1 MTFSSKKTKATVL
14 AQLASALGGLGYVL
28 FRTDP
33 STLRAEFRR
42 NVNDDVLVGI
52 QVEFCDGVV
61 ASKTLTNMQASFG
74 VRSAKLLS
82 IYCGLHGQPFS
93 DAYLPIG
100 GFMRGFAPDGNAR
113 LWSFEVPNR
122 MEHAEEFRAA
132 VEGLFHRL
140 LQEYDSAEKQIARLT
155 AGNDAHVHWND
166 LFFVPVAHLYLGQF
180 DAARAVAKRALD
192 SARTPAFA
200 ASYQSFYQRVVQAGV
215 RTNP

>member
-1 MTFSSKKTKATVL
+1 
-14 AQLASALGGLGYVL
+14 
-28 FRTDP
+28 
-33 STLRAEFRR
+33 
-42 NVNDDVLVGI
+42 
-52 QVEFCDGVV
+52 
-61 ASKTLTNMQASFG
+61 
-74 VRSAKLLS
+74 
-82 IYCGLHGQPFS
+82 
-93 DAYLPIG
+93 
-100 GFMRGFAPDGNAR
+100 MRGFAPDGNAR

-132 VEGLFHRL
+132 VAGLFHRL

-155 AGNDAHVHWND
+155 AGNDAHVQGND

-192 SARTPAFA
+192 SARAPAFA